1 MVSSSLKFYSLRETG
16 ILEKLFVK
24 FCYMTPSMVGLS
36 KNVSLALEGFF
47 FQALMVFL
55 SNGTATDLFIY
66 SSSAQIDTTVLERK
80 HWIIFVQLC

>member
-1 MVSSSLKFYSLRETG
+1 
-16 ILEKLFVK
+16 
-24 FCYMTPSMVGLS
+24 MTPSMVGLS

-80 HWIIFVQLC
+80 H